1 MKIQNT
7 QSMKK
12 EVNIVSRNKD
22 RLFLSIEDIQ
32 KEYLPVSKKKIRS
45 LVKEYLP
52 IKKIGSRIYV
62 NRADL
67 ENILMNP
74 DREKLK

>member
-1 MKIQNT
+1 M
-7 QSMKK
+7 
-12 EVNIVSRNKD
+12 SRNKD

-52 IKKIGSRIYV
+52 IKATPHKEGRKIH
-62 NRADL
+62 
-67 ENILMNP
+67 
-74 DREKLK
+74 LKVLY